1 MCKSCLLEHEQE
13 KYGRQRIFTTRKL
26 KTFPENIEYSK
37 DDSFIK
43 IILRALENIVEK
55 GTEAND
61 MIFREFYRRISSI
74 KIPK

>member
-26 KTFPENIEYSK
+26 KTFPENIEHSK

-43 IILRALENIVEK
+43 IIFEK

-61 MIFREFYRRISSI
+61 MIFREKMNFIDEYRV
-74 KIPK
+74 

>member
-26 KTFPENIEYSK
+26 KTFLENIEHSK

-43 IILRALENIVEK
+43 IILRALENIVKK

-61 MIFREFYRRISSI
+61 MIFREKMNFIDEYRV
-74 KIPK
+74 

>member
-1 MCKSCLLEHEQE
+1 LCKSCLLEHEQE

-26 KTFPENIEYSK
+26 KTFLENIEHSK

-43 IILRALENIVEK
+43 IILRALENIVKK

-61 MIFREFYRRISSI
+61 MIFREKMNFIDEYRV
-74 KIPK
+74 